1 MRIDAHI
8 HVQPPELAGRL
19 AVEAEREPYWALL
32 LGAGSPGQR
41 APALADASRT
51 LADMDRA
58 GIDRAVIQ
66 GEYYRQHESCV
77 AANNRAL
84 ALQRQYPDR
93 FLAFATVQPS
103 AETGALDEARRC
115 AAAGVAGIGELNPYA
130 QGFALN
136 SPAFLRLAE
145 LCIELKLPLLLHV
158 NEPVGRYYPGK
169 ATTPL
174 VQYYQLALRYPE
186 LRLIL
191 AHWGGGLL
199 FYELMPSARRVLRN
213 VWYDTAASPLIYP
226 GNAIFSAALSCID
239 HRKIL
244 YGSDYPLPL
253 YPRMSREPEMASFP
267 EEIATLG
274 LAPPILNDILGGNA
288 ARLFGLEPGQ
298 PASPGTDSVSASRHA
313 PLNVAIAALTPVVA
327 IAAAWPE
334 ARPVLDEYG
343 IPWEDDR
350 VPFWEPLGQAAAA
363 HGLGPQR
370 LACLLDDL
378 NVAVQQHVRNT
389 DREPS

>member
-8 HVQPPELAGRL
+8 HVQPPELAERL

-32 LGAGSPGQR
+32 LAPGQGAR
-41 APALADASRT
+41 HVPMLADAYRT

-58 GIDRAVIQ
+58 RIDRAVIQ

-84 ALQRQYPDR
+84 ALQRQHPDR

-103 AETGALDEARRC
+103 TETGALDEVRRC

-186 LRLIL
+186 LKIIL

-226 GNAIFSAALSCID
+226 GTAIFSAALFCID

-253 YPRMSREPEMASFP
+253 YPRLSREPEMVRFSG
-267 EEIATLG
+267 EIAALG
-274 LAPPILNDILGGNA
+274 LAPAILDDILGGNA
-288 ARLFGLEPGQ
+288 ARLFGLERGPS
-298 PASPGTDSVSASRHA
+298 ASPGTDPAGARHMQV
-313 PLNVAIAALTPVVA
+313 NVAIAALTPVAA
-327 IAAAWPE
+327 IASAWPE

-343 IPWEDDR
+343 IPWEEDR

-370 LACLLDDL
+370 LERLLDDL
-378 NVAVQQHVRNT
+378 NTAVQQHTRNT
-389 DREPS
+389 DRESS